1 MEPMTATALATVLSG
16 MLAGATGEA
25 GARSLQA
32 LLKLVKRSAGGKPEA
47 QQAAVESAISEAD
60 SGRVQEI
67 VDYLLDS
74 ARADAAFEQELN
86 AWFIDARAMQGS
98 VVNNSVS
105 GNVYG
110 SVVQA
115 GVINTDS
122 ATKK

>member
-1 MEPMTATALATVLSG
+1 MTATALATVLSG